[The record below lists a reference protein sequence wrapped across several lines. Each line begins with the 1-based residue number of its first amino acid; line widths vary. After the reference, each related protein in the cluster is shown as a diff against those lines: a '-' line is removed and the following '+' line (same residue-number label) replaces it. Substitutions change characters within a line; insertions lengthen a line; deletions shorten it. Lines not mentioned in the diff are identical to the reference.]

1 MEPVFD
7 LDWEDGLLLIEKI
20 SQKEQDEALFQR
32 WISGGEM
39 SYQSQMTFEAFK
51 AQVQS
56 KATSK
61 NDNRS
66 VEDILKK
73 VKSIIG

>member
-1 MEPVFD
+1 M
-7 LDWEDGLLLIEKI
+7 DWEDGLCLIEKAYE
-20 SQKEQDEALFQR
+20 KEQEESLFQR

-39 SYQSQMTFEAFK
+39 SYQNTIPFETFKSEIR
-51 AQVQS
+51 S
-56 KATSK
+56 KAASK
-61 NDNRS
+61 NDSRT